1 MDFEDEFEDEDEYDD
16 EARRKCDWRFVGL
29 FRRNAG

>member
-1 MDFEDEFEDEDEYDD
+1 MDFEDEFEDEDEYED

-29 FRRNAG
+29 F